1 MKMKKAIIGTLS
13 VSLLS
18 TGLLATTN
26 AHAAENTSAPVKTNI
41 STQLPVSNV
50 SQSLQ
55 NDVNGISNY
64 FGLTPQ
70 ESQQL
75 LEAAKA
81 NNSDSSFE
89 TRGKLSWA
97 VKALRAAWDK
107 VPANVK
113 KAIGGTAGFEKL
125 LGVVDRYTGAVEDAV
140 YAGALAVTGNE
151 TAAWWIAKTLCLL
164 I

>member
-1 MKMKKAIIGTLS
+1 MKKAIIGTLS

-26 AHAAENTSAPVKTNI
+26 AHAAENTSAPVKTSI
-41 STQLPVSNV
+41 STQLPISNV

-97 VKALRAAWDK
+97 SKALRAAWNK
-107 VPANVK
+107 VPTNVK
-113 KAIGGTAGFEKL
+113 VAMGGFAGFEVI
-125 LGVVDRYTGAVEDAV
+125 LGVIDRFTGTVEEAC
-140 YAGALAVTGNE
+140 YQGALKVTGNE